1 MLQAMCLQVI
11 MHFIIV
17 VYWFLYHRYLHKQ
30 SVDPYIGWYLNKA
43 QLYYSQ
49 GSSSYSSL
57 NCKRCLFVYSV
68 GMIIQ
73 QLVFNLKLKV
83 VYCIRVSMVQ
93 FLKFQYYS
101 LSDASFIVSHGCLIQ
116 SWVITYRY
124 FLMSQGAT
132 RCNIGVDSTHRF
144 LVVVFSQVLFS

>member
-1 MLQAMCLQVI
+1 

-73 QLVFNLKLKV
+73 QLVFNLKSKV

-101 LSDASFIVSHGCLIQ
+101 LSDTSFIGRTVSHGCLIQ

-132 RCNIGVDSTHRF
+132 RCNIGVDSSF
-144 LVVVFSQVLFS
+144 LCEIQVLCGCTNSWVAVV